1 MPYAQEQEDAAQTI
15 KRAATISPIVTP
27 NSDVPITGLP
37 SELSNLVLPAAVP
50 IRTDIG
56 LTGTPASLW

>member
-15 KRAATISPIVTP
+15 KRAATISPFVTP

-37 SELSNLVLPAAVP
+37 SELSNLVLLP